1 MKKTIIILAIVFVA
15 LEAADGLV
23 TLWGTNNGIPE
34 ANPLF
39 VPFANTWFL
48 PLVKIAFGLLVAWG
62 LSYYS
67 RGYPP
72 GPAAWPSIGLA
83 AGVGIQTLVMA
94 LWGVALIMA

>member
-39 VPFANTWFL
+39 APFANTWFL

-62 LSYYS
+62 LVQVAK
-67 RGYPP
+67 RFPK
-72 GPAAWPSIGLA
+72 ARRLATIGLA
-83 AGVGIQTLVMA
+83 LGVGIQTLVMA
-94 LWGVALIMA
+94 LWGVAFIMA